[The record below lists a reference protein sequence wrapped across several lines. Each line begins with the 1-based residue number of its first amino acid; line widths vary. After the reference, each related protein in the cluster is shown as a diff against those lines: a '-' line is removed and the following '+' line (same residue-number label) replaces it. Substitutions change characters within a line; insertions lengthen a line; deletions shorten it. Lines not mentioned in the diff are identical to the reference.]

1 MSGADDLV
9 MDAVAMG
16 AQMLY
21 FKMKNNHR
29 AKALQAVGAKHGFT
43 FAQKA
48 ADYHGAINQLDT
60 SEHMNATQHSSRA
73 LSIKA
78 KLAHRF
84 FGDSQLQTKLWAFNT
99 NRMRGDWQTNCNI
112 MEGTWKN
119 HLMTSFD
126 TLFFETNDDG
136 SNEGEY
142 TSVLAHCKATIP
154 RVIISPTGLLAA
166 LKRVDENQF
175 LNYGFHKVSFETG
188 DFNKRYHVAAADEK
202 LAFDFISQAMM
213 DYLMDHQKEKW
224 HIELAPGGILIST
237 ICTLAPKHIMEAMDF
252 LAGFLDH
259 VDEDLLAG

>member
-29 AKALQAVGAKHGFT
+29 AKALKAVSAEHGLSFC
-43 FAQKA
+43 QKA
-48 ADYHGAINQLDT
+48 AEYHGEIDRLDL
-60 SEHMNATQHSSRA
+60 SEHLTDEQQTNRS
-73 LSIKA
+73 LSTKA

-84 FGDSQLQTKLWAFNT
+84 FGESQLQTKLWSFNT
-99 NRMRGDWQTNCNI
+99 NRWRGDWQTNCNI

-126 TLFFETNDDG
+126 TLFFNTDG
-136 SNEGEY
+136 EGEY
-142 TSVLAHCKATIP
+142 TSVFAHCTAGVP
-154 RVIISPTGLLAA
+154 RMIMSPAGLLSGM
-166 LKRVDENQF
+166 KRVDENQI
-175 LNYGFHKVSFETG
+175 LNRGYHKVSFESG
-188 DFNKRYHVAAADEK
+188 DFNKRYRVVAADEK
-202 LAFDFISQAMM
+202 LAYAFISQAMIEF
-213 DYLMDHQKEKW
+213 LMDHTKEKW

-237 ICTLAPKHIMEAMDF
+237 ICTLAPRHIMEAMDF

-259 VDEDLLAG
+259 VDQDLLEA

>member
-29 AKALQAVGAKHGFT
+29 AKALSAVGSEHGLVFS
-43 FAQKA
+43 QKA
-48 ADYHGAINQLDT
+48 KDYSGEIDRLNP
-60 SEHMNATQHSSRA
+60 SEHMDERQQANSM
-73 LSIKA
+73 LSAKA

-84 FGDSQLQTKLWAFNT
+84 FGESQLQTKLWSFNT

-119 HLMTSFD
+119 HLMTCFD
-126 TLFFETNDDG
+126 TLFFNTDG
-136 SNEGEY
+136 EGEY
-142 TSVLAHCKATIP
+142 TSVFAHCKATVP
-154 RVIISPTGLLAA
+154 RMIISPTGLIAGF
-166 LKRVDENQF
+166 KRADENQI
-175 LNYGFHKVSFETG
+175 LNLGYHKVGFESN
-188 DFNKRYHVAAADEK
+188 DFNKRYRVVAADEK
-202 LAFDFISQAMM
+202 LAYAFISQAMI
-213 DYLMDHQKEKW
+213 DFLMDHKKEKW

-259 VDEDLLAG
+259 VDEDLLAH

>member
-1 MSGADDLV
+1 MGGADDLV
-9 MDAVAMG
+9 MDAVAVG

-29 AKALQAVGAKHGFT
+29 AKALQAVGTKHGLT

-48 ADYHGAINQLDT
+48 ADYHGEIDRLDP
-60 SEHMNATQHSSRA
+60 SEHMDEQQQSSRA

-84 FGDSQLQTKLWAFNT
+84 FGESHLQTKLWAFNT

-119 HLMTSFD
+119 HLMTCFD
-126 TLFFETNDDG
+126 TLFYESDG
-136 SNEGEY
+136 EGEY
-142 TSVLAHCKATIP
+142 TSVFAHCKGTVP
-154 RVIISPTGLLAA
+154 RMIISPAGLLAG
-166 LKRVDENQF
+166 LKRVDENQI
-175 LNYGFHKVSFETG
+175 LNRGFHKVSFESG
-188 DFNKRYHVAAADEK
+188 DFNKRYHVVAADEK
-202 LAFDFISQAMM
+202 LAFAFISQAMI
-213 DYLMDHQKEKW
+213 DYLMDHKKEKW

-259 VDEDLLAG
+259 VDQDLLPA